1 MPCNLGM
8 DYALLYTGTSCIEM
22 ELNEMSIMI
31 NLFLVAYLL
40 SMVLITILGVTWILT
55 AITSP
60 EWSAKMAW
68 LMKYQKK

>member
-1 MPCNLGM
+1 
-8 DYALLYTGTSCIEM
+8 
-22 ELNEMSIMI
+22 MSIMI

>member
-1 MPCNLGM
+1 M

-40 SMVLITILGVTWILT
+40 SMVLVTILGVTWILT